1 MDSSLNEL
9 VYISW
14 INKHLYTQAS
24 EYQWQIIYLFIGSNG
39 WVLDIRTPNVK
50 YFEVMLLVWELPLGL
65 LKCTMYCAHEYG
77 SRRKAKDHKNQ
88 NKPY

>member
-1 MDSSLNEL
+1 MAN
-9 VYISW
+9 
-14 INKHLYTQAS
+14 H
-24 EYQWQIIYLFIGSNG
+24 LFIYRFEWMS
-39 WVLDIRTPNVK
+39 LRHTHIRTPNVK